1 MRKVCVF
8 ILAVMLLSSCSHK
21 YEAIE
26 LSQSFFAS
34 LSDSTYGS
42 PGDFYPEYYLLGT
55 VAKSDFVDIE
65 SSDVIERDDTIT
77 VHCYNN
83 YTNSEGTFMQDSVTL
98 FIRKDGNKKY
108 YIYDSAGL
116 ILIDEDLK
124 WFGKVTGAFGNKD
137 VKDQA
142 LAKRIRKV
150 RLMMF
155 DKYLAVR
162 TELSK
167 KVKISNW
174 SWETSYRGEA
184 HGDGMVVNN
193 LDYSISGLKYYVN
206 YYDRSGDFM
215 AEDHGSISKTLYPG
229 EKYNFS
235 FWSSN
240 AKYPNTAG
248 IRLEFSDSMVWKI
261 IKEQT
266 YTGNEFQE
274 YLNANKT
281 DGL

>member
-8 ILAVMLLSSCSHK
+8 ILTVMLLSSCSHK

-42 PGDFYPEYYLLGT
+42 PGDFYPEYYLLST
-55 VAKSDFVDIE
+55 EAKSDFVDIE
-65 SSDVIERDDTIT
+65 SSDVIEGDDTIT
-77 VHCYNN
+77 VRCYNN

-98 FIRKDGNKKY
+98 FIRKNGDKKY
-108 YIYDSAGL
+108 YIYDSKGL

-124 WFGKVTGAFGNKD
+124 WFGKVTGAFDNKD

-184 HGDGMVVNN
+184 HGDGMVVNT
-193 LDYSISGLKYYVN
+193 LDYPISGLKYYVN
-206 YYDRSGDFM
+206 YYDRRGDFM

-274 YLNANKT
+274 YLNANKI